1 MEKIKRNFIKVK
13 GYILTRRFL
22 TSSIIVILL
31 LLPSGIILTKY
42 INNKEKVIE
51 KEVVANNTDDSK
63 NVAKGTINTDVI
75 SDNISRHT
83 LSDGF
88 SDLSNN
94 SSVSSSTTNNSSS
107 GSISTN
113 IIDKS
118 SISGVN
124 IEILEG
130 HEFNPRKDLK
140 LKATDNNGRDISD
153 NIIIEKNNV
162 NTTVPGIYNVK
173 VHIKLSNGQ
182 SKEKEFTVTVKETRL
197 DVLVKSFKAT
207 KMNVKKNEKIGF
219 ELDLNVSKKHVT
231 PIAVMVNGQEYT
243 LYKGNE
249 NIIEK
254 LMNIRNYKLFIDAKN
269 ASGIYQYNLEYVKM
283 SNGSWINLGEN
294 TVNVEVLKDEATIKN
309 FSYEELSI
317 EKKIGLKFDLEDLDN
332 TTIRSL

>member
-31 LLPSGIILTKY
+31 LLPSGIILTKKY
-42 INNKEKVIE
+42 LNNKEKVIE

-153 NIIIEKNNV
+153 NIIILTQLFQV
-162 NTTVPGIYNVK
+162 
-173 VHIKLSNGQ
+173 
-182 SKEKEFTVTVKETRL
+182 FT
-197 DVLVKSFKAT
+197 
-207 KMNVKKNEKIGF
+207 M
-219 ELDLNVSKKHVT
+219 
-231 PIAVMVNGQEYT
+231 
-243 LYKGNE
+243 
-249 NIIEK
+249 
-254 LMNIRNYKLFIDAKN
+254 
-269 ASGIYQYNLEYVKM
+269 
-283 SNGSWINLGEN
+283 
-294 TVNVEVLKDEATIKN
+294 
-309 FSYEELSI
+309 
-317 EKKIGLKFDLEDLDN
+317 
-332 TTIRSL
+332 